1 MDRVF
6 NFNPGPSTLPVEAL
20 EKAAKDLVNYQ
31 GSGMSI
37 MEHSHRGKEY
47 EAVHNG
53 AIALIKELYKV
64 PDNFDILFIQGGA
77 SLQFAMIPMCFLRD
91 GKKVLYVNSGT
102 WSKKAIKEAKIQG
115 KNIEVIATSEDT
127 NFDRIP

>member
-53 AIALIKELYKV
+53 AIALIKEL
-64 PDNFDILFIQGGA
+64 
-77 SLQFAMIPMCFLRD
+77 
-91 GKKVLYVNSGT
+91 
-102 WSKKAIKEAKIQG
+102 
-115 KNIEVIATSEDT
+115 
-127 NFDRIP
+127 